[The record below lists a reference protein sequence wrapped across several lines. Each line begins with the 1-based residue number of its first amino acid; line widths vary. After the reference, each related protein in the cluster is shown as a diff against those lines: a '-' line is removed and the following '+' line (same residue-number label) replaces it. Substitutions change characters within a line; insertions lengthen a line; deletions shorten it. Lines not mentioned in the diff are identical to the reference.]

1 MNPQETK
8 EFFECLGEIWRDI
21 VLIEFLMRCAIAK
34 KDGDIIKIPKPPYSK
49 GKVYKDYPDSFWH
62 WNLEIIVEKFNKHY
76 PTLSMPK
83 ELTELRHA
91 MAHGLIAQVNNSE
104 YNQLIKFKESKE
116 PKELR
121 IEFSMTL
128 EPQRLTEI
136 RKNLSLLRQQIQKL
150 VDEK

>member
-8 EFFECLGEIWRDI
+8 DFFECLGEIWRDI
-21 VLIEFLMRCAIAK
+21 TAIEFLMRCAIAK
-34 KDGDIIKIPKPPYSK
+34 DNGDLGKLPQPPYTK
-49 GKVYKDYPDSFWH
+49 GLAYSSYPNAFGHFSF
-62 WNLEIIVEKFNKHY
+62 EFIVEKFNKRY
-76 PTLSMPK
+76 PTLTIPK
-83 ELTELRHA
+83 ELIELRDA

-104 YNQLIKFKESKE
+104 YNQLIKFKESKD

-128 EPQRLTEI
+128 EPQRITEI